1 MRGFI
6 GKELRVLCE
15 GVKPK
20 TNLLYGRAG
29 NNMSVTFS
37 GGEECTSKFV
47 RVKITDFNH
56 TVLKGELIN

>member
-1 MRGFI
+1 MSGFI

-47 RVKITDFNH
+47 NVKITDFNH
-56 TVLKGELIN
+56 TVLKGEPIN